1 MKKIKYPAKGTSD
14 YKKLVG
20 DYTDI
25 FSADLSD
32 MEDDWLDWKKAQGV
46 ELQFPETVADLLV
59 ADATKIADV
68 YVRFT
73 ALGIPAKDT
82 ANPNKKNP
90 ILETLDG
97 IFHYTRKYD
106 SKIAAFFEDRA
117 SALGIT
123 SCHYCDLSYINVYTL
138 KSSGSNQTRRHFDL
152 DHFLPKS
159 ECPIIALSLFNFVPS
174 CQVCNSRIK
183 LAYTIGSN
191 KRQHDKFNPASEK
204 YDFDKN
210 VKICL
215 RMNTPSVS
223 FSNPNDYYIHF
234 SSRAGYDKV
243 VDFFQLEERY
253 EFHKVEAIRLKR
265 LKSRYPKSAIRKIAN
280 ILGKSEYEIYEDL
293 FHNKYLADNRRC
305 FEKLTRDMLK

>member
-25 FSADLSD
+25 FLADLSD
-32 MEDDWLDWKKAQGV
+32 MENDWLDWKKAQGV
-46 ELQFPETVADLLV
+46 ESQFSETVADLLV
-59 ADATKIADV
+59 ADAAKIADV
-68 YVRFT
+68 YVRFIT
-73 ALGIPAKDT
+73 LGIPTKD
-82 ANPNKKNP
+82 PLSPDKRHPLLKK
-90 ILETLDG
+90 LDG
-97 IFHYTRKYD
+97 IFRYTRKYD
-106 SKIAAFFEDRA
+106 SKIAAFFEGRA

-138 KSSGSNQTRRHFDL
+138 KSSGSNRTRRHFDL

-183 LAYTIGSN
+183 LANTIGRN

-204 YDFDKN
+204 YTFDKN
-210 VKICL
+210 VKIRL
-215 RMNTPSVS
+215 RMNRPSAS
-223 FSNPNDYYIHF
+223 FSNPDDYYIHF

-293 FHNKYLADNRRC
+293 FHNKYLADNGRC
-305 FEKLTRDMLK
+305 FEKLTRDMLM

>member
-25 FSADLSD
+25 FFADLSD
-32 MEDDWLDWKKAQGV
+32 MENGWLDWKKAQGV

-59 ADATKIADV
+59 ADTTIIAGI
-68 YVRFT
+68 YERFT
-73 ALGIPAKDT
+73 SLGIPAKDT
-82 ANPNKKNP
+82 ANPNKRNP
-90 ILETLDG
+90 ILKTLDG

-159 ECPIIALSLFNFVPS
+159 KCPIIALSLFNFVPS

-183 LAYTIGSN
+183 LDNTIGTT
-191 KRQHDKFNPASEK
+191 KRQHDKFNPASDK

-223 FSNPNDYYIHF
+223 FSNPSDYYIHF
-234 SSRAGYDKV
+234 SCHSSYDKV
-243 VDFFQLEERY
+243 VGFFHLEERY

-265 LKSRYPKSAIRKIAN
+265 LKSLYPKSAIRKIAN
-280 ILGKSEYEIYEDL
+280 LLHKSEYEVYEDL
-293 FHNKYLADNRRC
+293 FHNKYLADNGRC

>member
-1 MKKIKYPAKGTSD
+1 MKKIKYPDKGSSD
-14 YKKLVG
+14 YQKLVD
-20 DYTDI
+20 DYSAL

-73 ALGIPAKDT
+73 ALRIPAKDP
-82 ANPNKKNP
+82 ANPDKRNP
-90 ILETLDG
+90 DLKALED

-106 SKIAAFFEDRA
+106 SKIAAFFEGRA
-117 SALGIT
+117 GALGIT
-123 SCHYCDLSYINVYTL
+123 SCHYCDLSYINAYTL
-138 KSSGSNQTRRHFDL
+138 KSSGANQTRRHFDL

-183 LAYTIGSN
+183 LANTIGSN
-191 KRQHDKFNPASEK
+191 KRQHDKFNPASVK

-210 VKICL
+210 VKIRL

-234 SSRAGYDKV
+234 SSHSGYDKV
-243 VDFFQLEERY
+243 VDFFHLEERY

-265 LKSRYPKSAIRKIAN
+265 LKSRYPKSAIQKIAK
-280 ILGKSEYEIYEDL
+280 LLHKSEYEVCEDL
-293 FHNKYLADNRRC
+293 FHNKYLADNGRC
-305 FEKLTRDMLK
+305 FEKLTRDMLR

>member
-293 FHNKYLADNRRC
+293 FHNKYLADNGRC